1 MRAHCARVRHFSFF
15 AFTSSPTLSISL
27 FVSQLGVKT
36 FAFSPSPRILLAFL
50 HLFAPFFTPNRLKSG
65 ALQWGEGRKT
75 KNGCDA
81 YAREAER
88 SPHAFTPSSRF
99 SFIPFSTS
107 RGGEHRSLVSSDIPH
122 LSTKNGE
129 VFSVLSTAVGDRWR
143 ARSFAPCPSP
153 KVCSTKRKAGCE
165 NHYLSLA
172 LPRKSFI
179 FAAKPPSRSS
189 RDAAFPPV

>member
-1 MRAHCARVRHFSFF
+1 MHSGLSVKAF
-15 AFTSSPTLSISL
+15 AF
-27 FVSQLGVKT
+27 F
-36 FAFSPSPRILLAFL
+36 PSPCLLLSFL
-50 HLFAPFFTPNRLKSG
+50 HIFVPFFTPNRLKSG

-75 KNGCDA
+75 KNDCEA
-81 YAREAER
+81 YVGEAER
-88 SPHAFTPSSRF
+88 SPHAFTPPGRLSS
-99 SFIPFSTS
+99 IPFSTS
-107 RGGEHRSLVSSDIPH
+107 RGGEHRSLVSSDIPL
-122 LSTKNGE
+122 LSTKSGE
-129 VFSVLSTAVGDRWR
+129 AFSVLPTAGGDRWR

-153 KVCSTKRKAGCE
+153 KVCCTKSKARCE

>member
-1 MRAHCARVRHFSFF
+1 MHSG
-15 AFTSSPTLSISL
+15 LW
-27 FVSQLGVKT
+27 VKT
-36 FAFSPSPRILLAFL
+36 FAFFPSPRTLLALL

-88 SPHAFTPSSRF
+88 SPHAFTPSGRF
-99 SFIPFSTS
+99 SYPRSPPREEANIAPTFSRICPSFRRKTGRRFRFS
-107 RGGEHRSLVSSDIPH
+107 PRLEAIGGVRGRSPR
-122 LSTKNGE
+122 
-129 VFSVLSTAVGDRWR
+129 VL
-143 ARSFAPCPSP
+143 SP
-153 KVCSTKRKAGCE
+153 KVCCTKRKAGCE